1 MASIANY
8 GAPQGERIGY
18 SFSEQNDAAGTRQHA
33 FYPYTDNGG
42 STLGITGMR
51 TVIRPPFGVLT
62 SSRLQFRNPGRR
74 HSIYEWLQHQFP
86 LRP

>member
-8 GAPQGERIGY
+8 GAPQGEHIGY
-18 SFSEQNDAAGTRQHA
+18 SFSDQNDAAGTREHA

-42 STLGITGMR
+42 STLGITGMTLLDSTR
-51 TVIRPPFGVLT
+51 SRVLT
-62 SSRLQFRNPGRR
+62 FKRLRFRNPGWR
-74 HSIYEWLQHQFP
+74 HTIYEWLQYQFP

>member
-8 GAPQGERIGY
+8 GAPQGEHIGY

-42 STLGITGMR
+42 STLGITGMGVFAKSR
-51 TVIRPPFGVLT
+51 SIVLT
-62 SSRLQFRNPGRR
+62 LDRLRLRDPGRR
-74 HSIYEWLQHQFP
+74 YPIYEWLQHQFP

>member
-8 GAPQGERIGY
+8 GAPQGEQIGF

-51 TVIRPPFGVLT
+51 VVEGP
-62 SSRLQFRNPGRR
+62 S
-74 HSIYEWLQHQFP
+74 
-86 LRP
+86 LRC

>member
-8 GAPQGERIGY
+8 GAPQGEQIGF

-42 STLGITGMR
+42 STLGITGMIF
-51 TVIRPPFGVLT
+51 VERPQSAVLIF
-62 SSRLQFRNPGRR
+62 SRL
-74 HSIYEWLQHQFP
+74 
-86 LRP
+86 